1 MKKIL
6 LIVISIINIFS
17 FNLLS
22 DSKLSRDAKSITIIN
37 EYDASLPNS
46 VKENKEIIDD
56 YIITIRHNNEF
67 VHDNHEHSNLEFGDL
82 CCETPDE
89 KLIHLRKD
97 MADYYAEENKKI
109 ISTLN
114 VDGGNISYSL
124 YAPFIQIV
132 YDDYNQYLNSDFDIN
147 NVTDAN
153 LIDTIYINNGIA
165 GNDNASIRNTDYVGS
180 YDFEDAL
187 ADVGI
192 DSSAYNGNGVRIGVV
207 ESGSPKKLF
216 GLDSEKVFVWDG
228 TNKQTEHSAVVG
240 NIISGENGI
249 SKKSEIYFSALGSLP
264 ANNFYDAINWQLS
277 YPQSVHL
284 INMSWGTT
292 SGGLYT
298 STSALLDYLTI
309 YSKVLFVVCSHN
321 STSTV
326 NSYSTGFN
334 TISVGSVD
342 VDGDISYFSNAGV
355 SGSLSGRTNK
365 PTVVAPGGRLYDLGE
380 IPNNYLGSWL
390 NSTNDGQSGTS
401 FSTPIVTG
409 ICALL
414 IDEYE
419 YLMLQPWTLHSI
431 IISGTNFVNGQT
443 TEYDALSGYGM
454 IDYKKCRQVAY
465 NNNFINVI
473 SSNDST
479 GYYSSLTIP
488 SGSTINMTGVM
499 FMPGD
504 ETAGYGNSQVTA
516 IEQTNYRISLVMDN
530 DARTILVSSQNNTNY
545 FNLIYTNTS
554 SNSVQ
559 CLLKVEVIGEFQN
572 SSAVYGS
579 FSYYGDGIHTHW
591 YRKFPSSG
599 ITSTQHTGYCNC
611 GDSKTWGHI
620 IDTTYSD
627 PLGNGRYVPCYYCN
641 YVIDTWNT
649 NIPGINRNNIK
660 ESELQ

>member
-6 LIVISIINIFS
+6 LMVILVTNICS

-22 DSKLSRDAKSITIIN
+22 KPNIYLEEKSITIVN
-37 EYDASLPNS
+37 EYDASLTNETM
-46 VKENKEIIDD
+46 ENNEVIDD

-67 VHDNHEHSNLEFGDL
+67 VEEDHNHACLDTGDF
-82 CCETPDE
+82 CCNNPDE
-89 KLIHLRKD
+89 ELINLRNK
-97 MADYYAEENKKI
+97 MANFYSEENKKI
-109 ISTLN
+109 IDSLDIGEEN
-114 VDGGNISYSL
+114 VTYSL

-132 YDDYNQYLNSDFDIN
+132 YDDYNQYLNSDFNIN
-147 NVTDAN
+147 NITDAN
-153 LIDTIYINNGIA
+153 LIDTIYINNGIE
-165 GNDNASIRNTDYVGS
+165 GNDNASVRNANYVDS

-192 DSSAYNGNGVRIGVV
+192 DSSAYNGDGIRIGVV

-216 GLDSEKVFVWDG
+216 GLDDEKVFVWDE
-228 TNKQTEHSAVVG
+228 TSKKTEHSAVVG
-240 NIISGENGI
+240 NIISGESGI
-249 SKKSEIYFSALGSLP
+249 SKNSEIYFSALGNYP
-264 ANNFYDAINWQLS
+264 ADNFYDAINWQLS

-309 YSKVLFVVCSHN
+309 YSKVLFVVCTHN

-334 TISVGSVD
+334 TVSVGSVD
-342 VDGDISYFSNAGV
+342 VDGDISCFSNAGV
-355 SGSLSGRTNK
+355 SGSLSGKTNK
-365 PTVVAPGGRLYDLGE
+365 PTVVAPGGRLYDIGE
-380 IPNNYLGSWL
+380 IPNNYLNSSL

-443 TEYDALSGYGM
+443 TEYDPLSGYGM
-454 IDYKKCRQVAY
+454 IDYKKCRQIAY
-465 NNNFINVI
+465 DNNFIDVI
-473 SSNDST
+473 SSSDST
-479 GYYSSLTIP
+479 VYYSSLTIP

-504 ETAGYGNSQVTA
+504 ENAGYGSSQITD

-530 DARTILVSSQNNTNY
+530 NSRTNLVSSQNSTNY

-554 SNSVQ
+554 SSSVK
-559 CLLKVEVIGEFQN
+559 CLLKVEVVGEFNN
-572 SSAVYGS
+572 SSTVYGS
-579 FSYYGDGIHTHW
+579 FSYYGEGIHTHW

-611 GDSKTWGHI
+611 GESKTWGHMA
-620 IDTTYSD
+620 DTSYFD

-641 YVIDTWNT
+641 YAIDTWNT
-649 NIPGINRNNIK
+649 ITPGINPNNLDDT
-660 ESELQ
+660 EDQ